1 MRTTEEGTRKRT
13 ERQRGVRTPKDI
25 VLFLLTN
32 IVIGSVMKV
41 KTVMAIVRALAW
53 RTLWRRLARRLL

>member
-1 MRTTEEGTRKRT
+1 MRATEEGTRKRT